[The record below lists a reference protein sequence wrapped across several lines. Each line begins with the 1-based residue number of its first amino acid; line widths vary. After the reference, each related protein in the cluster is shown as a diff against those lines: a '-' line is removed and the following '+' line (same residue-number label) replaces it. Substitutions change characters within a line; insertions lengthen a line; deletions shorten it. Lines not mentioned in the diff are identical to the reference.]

1 MVLSLGARFRGH
13 DGTGRDQNVR
23 LGPLA
28 CVPERTDLAALA
40 RIGESAEPGGK
51 SVRDVLGI
59 AGRRD
64 HAGDRGLGE
73 DVFEEQ
79 LRPAGAVEFGC
90 PARERPPTQPAK
102 HIAAFERLVG
112 NDRRALR
119 RGHL

>member
-1 MVLSLGARFRGH
+1 MVLSLRARFRGH

-90 PARERPPTQPAK
+90 QPGSARPRTRRNISPRSSGWLAMT
-102 HIAAFERLVG
+102 AAP
-112 NDRRALR
+112 
-119 RGHL
+119 